1 MVASPITGCGVNQQ
15 ITQVKL
21 AISSPFIW
29 NRELDNTWFVCGNR
43 HAISQFA
50 GLAPGTG
57 ICKQY
62 LAKHSITVTVISAR
76 QPQTATQNNAT
87 IHAPCLNHFELKLG
101 KLCER
106 QRLGGMLIF

>member
-1 MVASPITGCGVNQQ
+1 MVAGPITGCGVNQQ

-21 AISSPFIW
+21 ALSSPFTW

-57 ICKQY
+57 IGEQD
-62 LAKHSITVTVISAR
+62 LAKHSITVAVISAR
-76 QPQTATQNNAT
+76 QP
-87 IHAPCLNHFELKLG
+87 
-101 KLCER
+101 
-106 QRLGGMLIF
+106 

>member
-21 AISSPFIW
+21 ALSSPFTW

-50 GLAPGTG
+50 GLAPGT
-57 ICKQY
+57 
-62 LAKHSITVTVISAR
+62 
-76 QPQTATQNNAT
+76 
-87 IHAPCLNHFELKLG
+87 
-101 KLCER
+101 
-106 QRLGGMLIF
+106 